1 MLRRLSIQ
9 LIFIILIRCGET
21 FVESLYVEYDF
32 NDRNKERGKALTGS
46 NIRLVRCSGN
56 KCSGGKAQAQ
66 VADKYVEYE
75 MILVLIDVILH
86 RVPAFRH
93 LLFNRYSPSSMKV
106 SIFL

>member
-1 MLRRLSIQ
+1 M
-9 LIFIILIRCGET
+9 
-21 FVESLYVEYDF
+21 ESLFVEYDF
-32 NDRNKERGKALTGS
+32 QDRSKERGKTLTGS

-86 RVPAFRH
+86 RIPAFRH
-93 LLFNRYSPSSMKV
+93 LLFNRYPPSSMKV
-106 SIFL
+106 CYFRKSFGSLC